1 MSATNR
7 WWRDRDA
14 ECAAWVA
21 RLDEQSR
28 RWWEC
33 VNDDEIVIALSAIPP
48 FTYATYAPPVGRDN
62 GGDAVKPT
70 RIYCPRCGRYPNAVM
85 RSGIEI
91 VESHAA
97 HRGIPCLG
105 GGVAVRAVM
114 EDAAKAEPLTV
125 VGP

>member
-1 MSATNR
+1 M
-7 WWRDRDA
+7 
-14 ECAAWVA
+14 
-21 RLDEQSR
+21 
-28 RWWEC
+28 
-33 VNDDEIVIALSAIPP
+33 
-48 FTYATYAPPVGRDN
+48 
-62 GGDAVKPT
+62 KPT

-91 VESHAA
+91 VEEHDQR
-97 HRGIPCLG
+97 RGIPCLG

>member
-1 MSATNR
+1 M
-7 WWRDRDA
+7 
-14 ECAAWVA
+14 
-21 RLDEQSR
+21 
-28 RWWEC
+28 
-33 VNDDEIVIALSAIPP
+33 
-48 FTYATYAPPVGRDN
+48 
-62 GGDAVKPT
+62 KPT
-70 RIYCPRCGRYPNAVM
+70 RIYCPRCGRYPYAVM
-85 RSGIEI
+85 SAGIEI